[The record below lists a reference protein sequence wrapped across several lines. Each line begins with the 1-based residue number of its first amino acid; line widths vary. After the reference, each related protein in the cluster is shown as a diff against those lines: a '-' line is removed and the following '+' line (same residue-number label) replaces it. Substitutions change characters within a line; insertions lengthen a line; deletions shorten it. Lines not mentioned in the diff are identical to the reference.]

1 LQLRGQPLSVIRL
14 GRRPV
19 DPQQYPKKKVFVL
32 VMSVGDRKL
41 GLIVDAL
48 ESEEELVIKAL
59 DDNTVSTD
67 LVSGA
72 SILGDGRV
80 VLILNLAAV
89 VERSFKAGSENS
101 GEVAF
106 GLLLSQA
113 DKLKLAM
120 QAAGGS
126 S

>member
-1 LQLRGQPLSVIRL
+1 
-14 GRRPV
+14 
-19 DPQQYPKKKVFVL
+19 
-32 VMSVGDRKL
+32 MSVGDRKL

-120 QAAGGS
+120 QAAGGNS
-126 S
+126 